1 MEQFGN
7 ELKKVL
13 KAGLGAVATGAE
25 MAQEA
30 IENLS
35 KKGEPLYQQ
44 AKSAVTDAAD
54 KIRQA
59 VNDSGI
65 KEAMA
70 GKPRAAEIIDEIR
83 VLSREDWALI
93 RAALDEFEAMAPE
106 NDETYDGCVEAEEAD
121 DGAAPA
127 EEAATGA
134 DEAEPADPT
143 EPAADQP
150 ADPADPADPTDGA
163 AE

>member
-83 VLSREDWALI
+83 TLSREDWALI

-106 NDETYDGCVEAEEAD
+106 NDETYDSCVEAEEAD

-150 ADPADPADPTDGA
+150 ADPADPTDGA